1 MSVVTPV
8 QVEARLKELSK
19 LIDQAH
25 DDLVHAESLYHQ
37 NKASYEIAMASS
49 RLSLANKSSPTGKNY
64 TVGEREDMALLENR
78 DLHRIVAGDEAIV
91 KANRAN
97 VSRLRVQVDIAR
109 SIGTSVR
116 TALDL

>member
-37 NKASYEIAMASS
+37 NKASYEIAIASS
-49 RLSLANKSSPTGKNY
+49 RLSLANKSSPSGRNY
-64 TVGEREDMALLENR
+64 TVGERDDMALLENR

-97 VSRLRVQVDIAR
+97 VARLRVQVDITR
-109 SIGTSVR
+109 SISSSIKAT
-116 TALDL
+116 LDL